1 MAGEDSMFREH
12 AVESVSAPE
21 SINVV
26 APIAPPRLWLV
37 FVGIALMLAAFVG
50 WGFLGSI
57 PLTVRGTGSQSRG
70 DAMGATLLTWSGLA
84 ADSTADSRN
93 WRSSPAMASTA
104 ASYANPAGNAYERAF
119 HPYAS

>member
-1 MAGEDSMFREH
+1 VPRT
-12 AVESVSAPE
+12 VSGMEPR
-21 SINVV
+21 
-26 APIAPPRLWLV
+26 IAHEPK
-37 FVGIALMLAAFVG
+37 AA
-50 WGFLGSI
+50 S
-57 PLTVRGTGSQSRG
+57 TTAAASTSSQSRG